1 MKSIAIVAAAS
12 VLFAPG
18 VSLAQKGG
26 AKPDFTLDP
35 NYGSV
40 QLDTGFTPDPWTK
53 SILAG
58 GSIAA
63 SAAQSGC
70 EGKVSAAP
78 DLQLNFTAGD
88 LDLTIKA
95 LASEDTTLL
104 VNTPSGRW
112 YCDDDSG
119 GDLDPMVTISD
130 PQSGRYDIW
139 LGTYNDSMVQST
151 LQISEL
157 GGSDTSAGGGP
168 DISLEPNYG
177 TANLR
182 GGFTP
187 DPWIKSILAGG
198 SSPASAAKSGCEGSV
213 SAAPDIQIFFEPGD
227 SDLTFRVR
235 AEEDTTLLINTPN
248 GRFYCDDD
256 SGGDLDPKVT
266 ITNPQSG
273 RYDIW
278 VGTYNGSMVQS
289 TLEVSEMD

>member
-1 MKSIAIVAAAS
+1 M
-12 VLFAPG
+12 
-18 VSLAQKGG
+18 
-26 AKPDFTLDP
+26 
-35 NYGSV
+35 N
-40 QLDTGFTPDPWTK
+40 DTVK

-78 DLQLNFTAGD
+78 DLQLNFEAGD

-95 LASEDTTLL
+95 VASEDTTLL
-104 VNTPSGRW
+104 VNSPGGRW

-119 GDLDPMVTISD
+119 GDLDPMVTISN
-130 PQSGRYDIW
+130 PESGRYDIW
-139 LGTYNDSMVQST
+139 LGTYNDNMVQST

-157 GGSDTSAGGGP
+157 GGTDTTAGAAP
-168 DISLEPNYG
+168 NIDLEPNYG

-187 DPWIKSILAGG
+187 DPWTKSILAGG
-198 SSPASAAKSGCEGSV
+198 SSPASAAKAGCEGSV
-213 SAAPDIQIFFEPGD
+213 SSAPDIQIFFEPGD
-227 SDLTFRVR
+227 ADLTFRVR
-235 AEEDTTLLINTPN
+235 ASEDTTLLINTPN

-256 SGGDLDPKVT
+256 GAGGVDPKVT

-289 TLEVSEMD
+289 TLEVSELD